1 MIKATEVF
9 LKLGRI
15 CFQQGARLSSSP
27 AMCTRDSIF
36 HSTPTQ
42 HGFGAKPA
50 RDGKD
55 ILHAPNQCWAT
66 VTRPCGTPFETG
78 VFLVEI
84 EFRNS
89 RTRLKVLAE
98 KCRRNRSRGRLQPP
112 GRRETQSGFSL
123 MSLTL
128 CIFAWRT
135 SPGIIFSTTPYFSRI
150 GARFGALG
158 QLGLTDEF
166 QKAIIG
172 LFTLC
177 APDCTQFSDD

>member
-112 GRRETQSGFSL
+112 GRRETQSGFSPGL
-123 MSLTL
+123 SPNSFDAIQWARLPARSVVCVPSQIPTTRRVKPGL
-128 CIFAWRT
+128 KPNRAST
-135 SPGIIFSTTPYFSRI
+135 SSG
-150 GARFGALG
+150 G
-158 QLGLTDEF
+158 
-166 QKAIIG
+166 
-172 LFTLC
+172 
-177 APDCTQFSDD
+177 